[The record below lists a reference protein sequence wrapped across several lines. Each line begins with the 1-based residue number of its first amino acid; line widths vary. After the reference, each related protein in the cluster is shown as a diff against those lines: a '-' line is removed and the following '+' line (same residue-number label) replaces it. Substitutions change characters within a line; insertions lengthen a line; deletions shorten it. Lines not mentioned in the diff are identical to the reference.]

1 MKVRQGKGEMA
12 AKHVL
17 DSVHK
22 ELPIGRLP
30 REILKYLLCCGQLE
44 TFFLPPIRQQEKW
57 LRKRR

>member
-12 AKHVL
+12 AKLVL

-44 TFFLPPIRQQEKW
+44 TFYLQFVSK
-57 LRKRR
+57 KNG